1 MSFSGLR
8 LVGTKTDTMVQKPG
22 SLGKSSRNHH
32 GSHQKGG
39 NGTLL
44 GCPLS
49 VVGYLK

>member
-1 MSFSGLR
+1 MSAGLR
-8 LVGTKTDTMVQKPG
+8 LIGTTSDANQVQKPG

-49 VVGYLK
+49 VVCII